1 MISLKTNNTTKLNIF
16 DILIILAI
24 VFQDAGNFGILPL
37 NFFQLVMILILC
49 LFGIKMIIDKKLVIP
64 YRILVIIAYVVLITL
79 INVHDFESIKSVGY
93 YGIHMVAIALYL
105 MYTDNRTKLCKVLYY
120 SASILTIYG
129 ILQEFGYILGISA
142 IYDPTVWGFYRF
154 IPIPLFQG
162 TIRIWSLYSEP
173 AHLAGILC
181 IGILIGLL
189 GIEDKSHE
197 FDFTNKIITF
207 LMFVVIMAGV
217 SATAYVGLVVTLI
230 TWLLISDI
238 GRKYKVYA
246 VAGFVGLFGAVFII
260 FRDIFYS
267 IVVYRIAGL
276 INEYNIVGNGTTF
289 AIISNFRVAL
299 LKMKELGIFGT
310 GMDSNRIWYY
320 DYVDRIYG
328 ADAIYMNVDDAASVF
343 TRVFSE
349 FGIIGLILLVAL
361 VVYMIIKA
369 VKNKDKF
376 LMIMVALFII
386 EGMRDGTYV
395 NVVLSIPFAYFIG
408 LIAL

>member
-1 MISLKTNNTTKLNIF
+1 
-16 DILIILAI
+16 
-24 VFQDAGNFGILPL
+24 
-37 NFFQLVMILILC
+37 
-49 LFGIKMIIDKKLVIP
+49 
-64 YRILVIIAYVVLITL
+64 
-79 INVHDFESIKSVGY
+79 
-93 YGIHMVAIALYL
+93 
-105 MYTDNRTKLCKVLYY
+105 
-120 SASILTIYG
+120 
-129 ILQEFGYILGISA
+129 
-142 IYDPTVWGFYRF
+142 
-154 IPIPLFQG
+154 
-162 TIRIWSLYSEP
+162 
-173 AHLAGILC
+173 
-181 IGILIGLL
+181 
-189 GIEDKSHE
+189 
-197 FDFTNKIITF
+197 
-207 LMFVVIMAGV
+207 
-217 SATAYVGLVVTLI
+217 VGLVVTLI

-238 GRKYKVYA
+238 GRKYKAYA

-276 INEYNIVGNGTTF
+276 ISEYNIVGNGTTF

-328 ADAIYMNVDDAASVF
+328 ADAIYMNADDAASVF

-349 FGIIGLILLVAL
+349 FGIIDLILLAAL
-361 VVYMIIKA
+361 IVYMIIKG

>member
-1 MISLKTNNTTKLNIF
+1 
-16 DILIILAI
+16 
-24 VFQDAGNFGILPL
+24 
-37 NFFQLVMILILC
+37 
-49 LFGIKMIIDKKLVIP
+49 MIIDKKLVIP
-64 YRILVIIAYVVLITL
+64 YRVLVLIAYVVFITL
-79 INVHDFESIKSVGY
+79 INIHDFESIKSVGY

-105 MYTDNRTKLCKVLYY
+105 MYTDNRAKLCKVLYY

-238 GRKYKVYA
+238 GRKYKAYA

-276 INEYNIVGNGTTF
+276 ISEYNIVGNGTTF

-328 ADAIYMNVDDAASVF
+328 ADAIYMNADDAASVF

-349 FGIIGLILLVAL
+349 FGIIGFILLAAL
-361 VVYMIIKA
+361 IVYMIIKG